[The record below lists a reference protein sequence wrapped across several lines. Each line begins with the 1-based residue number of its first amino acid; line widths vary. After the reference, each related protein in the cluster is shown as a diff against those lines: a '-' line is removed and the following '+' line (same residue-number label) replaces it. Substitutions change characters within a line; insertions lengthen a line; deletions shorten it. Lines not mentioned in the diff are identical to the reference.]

1 MTRNAREAFDGVHC
15 PLVTPFED
23 GRVDHETLA
32 ALVDHVREGGVDG
45 LVPCGTT
52 GEFASLDAEEYR
64 AVLETTVEHA
74 GDAPVMAGTADTS
87 VAGTLELVETAADV
101 GADAA
106 LITLPFFHT
115 ANDPAGNA
123 AFIEAVADDAAL
135 PIYLYN
141 IPACTGQEIQ
151 PSVVASAA
159 DHENVVGLKDSG
171 GDFNY
176 FLELRRQTPDGFQLF
191 QGFDS
196 YLVPGMAFGGAG
208 GVNALSNV
216 IPGAYAAAYEAMA
229 DGDFDAATE
238 IQVEAINPLFQQC
251 VEHGFAPATKAG
263 LAARGVLPTDAV
275 RPPLVELDDDA
286 RGEIATLVKDAA
298 DAY

>member
-1 MTRNAREAFDGVHC
+1 MARNAREAFEGVHC

-23 GRVDHETLA
+23 GGVDHESLA
-32 ALVDHVREGGVDG
+32 ALVEHVREGGVDG

-52 GEFASLDAEEYR
+52 GEFASLDGEEYR

-87 VAGTLELVETAADV
+87 VGGTLDLIRTAADV

-123 AFIEAVADDAAL
+123 AFVERVADDADL
-135 PIYLYN
+135 PVYLYN
-141 IPACTGQEIQ
+141 IPSCTGQVIQ

-159 DHENVVGLKDSG
+159 DHGNVVGLKDSG

-176 FLELRRQTPDGFQLF
+176 FLELRRRTPEEFQLF

-196 YLVPGMAFGGAG
+196 YLVPGMAFGATG

-216 IPGAYAAAYEAMA
+216 LPEVYADAYQAMA
-229 DGDFDAATE
+229 AGEFERATE

-263 LAARGVLPTDAV
+263 LAARSVLSSDAV
-275 RPPLVELDDDA
+275 RPPLVELDDGA
-286 RGEIATLVKDAA
+286 REEIAGQVA
-298 DAY
+298 DATDAY